1 MSVFRVKLYIL
12 NAEDAN
18 LEYIGLVKG
27 SEEDCFRDLRICLE
41 AAGIVEWSFDFWDIE
56 ERSRIKKRAE
66 AVSPIALS
74 IYVIPELDSDTP
86 VSKRHCTDPGTE
98 EDDLPDCAVHDVE
111 VHDDGNEG
119 TGLQPPRGA
128 SRISDEEG
136 EVSENRLLSTLIPP
150 DVMAKYMDGVVKLK
164 SELAALDMDDH
175 LWHLLSSDHNGVG
188 VIQLFCGDCNKRF
201 GGVGGDHSKVAIHNL
216 FANFKAKHLQTN
228 LHIRAWCHRKGIWWE
243 DHLQSLSTKSRPV
256 KMTSADHR
264 WAVKEGINILQ
275 SVNKVFDADK
285 HPFVTIG
292 DRNAMDMKSFMFK
305 VQCRIRGEMM

>member
-1 MSVFRVKLYIL
+1 
-12 NAEDAN
+12 
-18 LEYIGLVKG
+18 
-27 SEEDCFRDLRICLE
+27 
-41 AAGIVEWSFDFWDIE
+41 
-56 ERSRIKKRAE
+56 
-66 AVSPIALS
+66 
-74 IYVIPELDSDTP
+74 
-86 VSKRHCTDPGTE
+86 
-98 EDDLPDCAVHDVE
+98 
-111 VHDDGNEG
+111 
-119 TGLQPPRGA
+119 
-128 SRISDEEG
+128 
-136 EVSENRLLSTLIPP
+136 
-150 DVMAKYMDGVVKLK
+150 MDGVVKLK